1 MMSSF
6 NLQKQIDY
14 WKNGALSDIETAE
27 ILVEKDKLL
36 HGLFFCHLT
45 IEKAIKAHYVK
56 ATNNLAPKTHDFTY
70 LLTKANLE
78 IEESYQPLLGILMKY
93 QLEGRYP
100 ENKIDSP
107 SKERTKD
114 YLNQT
119 KKLLEWLV
127 KKL

>member
-1 MMSSF
+1 MSSF
-6 NLQKQIDY
+6 DLQKQIDY

-27 ILVEKDKLL
+27 ILIEKEKLL

-45 IEKAIKAHYVK
+45 IEKALKAHYVK
-56 ATNNLAPKTHDFTY
+56 TNLQLAPKTHDFTY
-70 LLTKANLE
+70 LLNKTNLQ
-78 IEESYQPLLGILMKY
+78 IEQKYNSLLGILMKY

-107 SKERTKD
+107 SKEKSKD

-119 KKLLEWLV
+119 KELLEWLV